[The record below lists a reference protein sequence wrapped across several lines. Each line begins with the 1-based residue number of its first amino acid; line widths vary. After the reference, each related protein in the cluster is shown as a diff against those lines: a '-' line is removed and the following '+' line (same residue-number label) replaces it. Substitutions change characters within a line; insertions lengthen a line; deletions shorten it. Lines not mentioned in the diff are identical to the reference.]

1 MSVVLRVETKTDE
14 SSLEIVQDQ
23 VSQFDSIKRRW
34 EGFFGRKAEPIL
46 IAKFSAQYHLRA

>member
-46 IAKFSAQYHLRA
+46 IAKFSAPYHLRA